1 MLDPSRWLSVVVR
14 ETSALAEATP
24 KPTST
29 LLPPMPFIQN
39 LLDSRLWPLIL
50 KEIRQILKN
59 KQIIF
64 LLLFPP
70 TVQLL
75 VFGLALNPEVSNL
88 SLGVVDYSNS
98 ASSRELVATL
108 VANDSF
114 HITSYQSKE
123 GDLGQQVR
131 TGKISTGLV
140 IPPDFERRIA
150 AGKAADLQV
159 LVDGVDANTAGIAS
173 GYINQLIN
181 RYGQSLSEKE
191 AVAPVQTAV
200 SFLYNPGLLSSWFFV
215 PGVIGVV
222 LTLTGSLVSS
232 STVIREKDVGTL
244 EQLLMTPA
252 AGWEILTAKI
262 APLFVLL
269 MGDVL
274 LASAIGRVVF
284 GLPFRGNYFLF
295 LALSGIYIF
304 VCIGIGILLATVS
317 RNQQQVIL
325 TSFFFNVP
333 LIQLSGA
340 IAPIESMPTFFRIL
354 SFFDPLRHYVTIA
367 RSLILKGVGIGPLLP
382 EILTLSAF
390 AALLLGVSINRFR
403 AQLS

>member
-1 MLDPSRWLSVVVR
+1 MP
-14 ETSALAEATP
+14 
-24 KPTST
+24 PT
-29 LLPPMPFIQN
+29 
-39 LLDSRLWPLIL
+39 RLWPLIL

-75 VFGLALNPEVSNL
+75 VFGLALNPDVNHL

-98 ASSRELVATL
+98 ADSREFVATL
-108 VANDSF
+108 VANDVF
-114 HITSYQSKE
+114 EIESYAQRES
-123 GDLGQQVR
+123 DLAQQVR

-140 IPPDFERRIA
+140 IPPDFEHDLA
-150 AGKAADLQV
+150 AGKPTDVQV
-159 LVDGVDANTAGIAS
+159 FIDGVDANTAGIAR
-173 GYINQLIN
+173 GYMNQLVN
-181 RYGQSLSEKE
+181 RYGQSLNQVDEQ
-191 AVAPVQTAV
+191 PVDTQV
-200 SFLYNPGLLSSWFFV
+200 RFLYNPGLLSSWCFV

-252 AGWEILTAKI
+252 AAWEILTAKI
-262 APLFVLL
+262 IPLFVLL

-274 LASAIGRVVF
+274 LASAIARLVF
-284 GLPFRGNYFLF
+284 NLPFRGNYGLF
-295 LALSGIYIF
+295 LLLSGVYVS
-304 VCIGIGILLATVS
+304 VCIGIGILLATLS

-340 IAPIESMPTFFRIL
+340 IAPIESMPAFFQVL
-354 SFFDPLRHYVTIA
+354 SFFNPLRHYVTIT
-367 RSLILKGVGIGPLLP
+367 RSLILKGVGLDVLFP
-382 EILTLSAF
+382 EVVALTGF
-390 AALLLGVSINRFR
+390 AVLLLGVSISQFR
-403 AQLS
+403 KQLS

>member
-1 MLDPSRWLSVVVR
+1 M
-14 ETSALAEATP
+14 
-24 KPTST
+24 
-29 LLPPMPFIQN
+29 N
-39 LLDSRLWPLIL
+39 LLNSLLNSRLWPLIQ
-50 KEIRQILKN
+50 KEIWQILKN

-75 VFGLALNPEVSNL
+75 VFGLALNPDVTEL
-88 SLGVVDYSNS
+88 SFGVVDYSNS
-98 ASSRELVATL
+98 FQSREFVATL
-108 VANDSF
+108 VENDVFDIKSF
-114 HITSYQSKE
+114 QTQAS
-123 GDLGQQVR
+123 DLEQQVR

-140 IPPDFERRIA
+140 IPPDFEQQIE
-150 AGKAADLQV
+150 AGQSVDVQV
-159 LVDGVDANTAGIAS
+159 LIDGVDANTAGIAS
-173 GYINQLIN
+173 GYVRQMVD
-181 RYGQSLSEKE
+181 RYGE
-191 AVAPVQTAV
+191 ALVQTQNVPVQAAV
-200 SFLYNPGLLSSWFFV
+200 TFLYNPGLLSSWFFV

-274 LASAIGRVVF
+274 LASALGWLVF
-284 GLPFRGNYFLF
+284 HLPFRGNYFLF
-295 LALSGIYIF
+295 LALSAIYVF
-304 VCIGIGILLATVS
+304 VCIGIGILLATLS

-333 LIQLSGA
+333 MIQLSGA
-340 IAPIESMPTFFRIL
+340 IAPIESMPVFFRIL

-367 RSLILKGVGIGPLLP
+367 RSLILKGVEFDVLLP
-382 EILTLSAF
+382 EVVALLVF
-390 AALLLGVSINRFR
+390 AALLLGISIRRFR
-403 AQLS
+403 AQLN

>member
-1 MLDPSRWLSVVVR
+1 MFS
-14 ETSALAEATP
+14 
-24 KPTST
+24 
-29 LLPPMPFIQN
+29 FF
-39 LLDSRLWPLIL
+39 DSRLWPLIL

-59 KQIIF
+59 RQIIF

-75 VFGLALNPEVSNL
+75 VFGLALNPDVTGL

-98 ASSRELVATL
+98 PDSRELVSTI

-114 HITSYQSKE
+114 KIESYQTRE
-123 GDLGQQVR
+123 ADLGQQVR
-131 TGKISTGLV
+131 TGQISTGLI
-140 IPPDFERRIA
+140 IPPDFQRQLT
-150 AGKAADLQV
+150 AGKSVDVQV
-159 LVDGVDANTAGIAS
+159 LIDGVDANTAGIAS
-173 GYINQLIN
+173 GYIKQLVT
-181 RYGQSLSEKE
+181 RYGQSLDQPDR
-191 AVAPVQTAV
+191 VQPVQTAV
-200 SFLYNPGLLSSWFFV
+200 TFLYNPGLLSSWFFV

-274 LASAIGRVVF
+274 LASAIGRLVF
-284 GLPFRGNYFLF
+284 NLPFRGNYFLF
-295 LALSGIYIF
+295 LALSGIYVF
-304 VCIGIGILLATVS
+304 VCIGIGMLLATVS

-340 IAPIESMPTFFRIL
+340 IAPIESMPKFFRIL

-367 RSLILKGVGIGPLLP
+367 RSLILKGVGIGVLLP
-382 EILTLSAF
+382 EIATLTAF
-390 AALLLGVSINRFR
+390 AVLLLGVSIYQFR
-403 AQLS
+403 AQLN